1 MTLLARAGA
10 ALAAPTLLLC
20 LLGAPPASAAEAPF
34 RAAPDLALPLPASP
48 RTVAAGDFD
57 SDRRQDLA
65 VAARRDQRD
74 DGVTILRGTGDGG
87 FTARTWLELPGR
99 SVASSLAVGD
109 FDGNAVADLAA
120 TGERY
125 VSVRP
130 GP

>member
-57 SDRRQDLA
+57 SDGRQDLA
-65 VAARRDQRD
+65 VADEGRNAVHVRL
-74 DGVTILRGTGDGG
+74 GKGDGTFAHRPEITG
-87 FTARTWLELPGR
+87 LIGASRTSLPR
-99 SVASSLAVGD
+99 ASG
-109 FDGNAVADLAA
+109 
-120 TGERY
+120 T
-125 VSVRP
+125 
-130 GP
+130 